1 MVRTPSSLSSSGN
14 DAARKLTNNQQ
25 PIANSGRL
33 RRVAALY
40 WKFMGRV
47 LSAILL
53 TATVAVA
60 QREFVVVD
68 TDSGLFGDDG
78 AALVMLLRSP
88 EQVSV
93 PGVTVVPGNVW
104 APQGAEYMLHILDL
118 LRRPEVP
125 VYTGAEVP
133 LNNSAA
139 MAREEERRWGKLEYI
154 GAFAQAPEAVIPA
167 VGAKLTGRKP
177 HRDGAVQFLISE
189 IERRPGEVTI
199 LAIGPMTNIA
209 LALRLKPAI
218 ETKIKQIVFMGGNIK
233 AAGNS
238 SPWAEFNFW
247 FDPEAARMV
256 LRSRIPKKVMFA
268 LDVCNTAPVHK
279 AEFDQ
284 IASAHTPIAD
294 LFREDLGNRY
304 PGFLKHPDGV
314 AYMWDSLA
322 AAYLIDPSFVTKW
335 DTQYLDVQ
343 AAWDRFYG
351 ATIPLAHGVAPAA
364 TPVTV
369 ATEVNFQR
377 VFAIYKDR
385 LTRRD

>member
-1 MVRTPSSLSSSGN
+1 
-14 DAARKLTNNQQ
+14 
-25 PIANSGRL
+25 
-33 RRVAALY
+33 
-40 WKFMGRV
+40 MGRV

-53 TATVAVA
+53 AAALASA
-60 QREFVVVD
+60 QREIVVVD

-78 AALVMLLRSP
+78 AALTMLLRSP
-88 EQVSV
+88 EQVTV

-118 LRRPEVP
+118 LKRPEVP

-133 LNNSAA
+133 LNNSVA
-139 MAREEERRWGKLEYI
+139 MAREEERRWGKLEYT
-154 GAFAQAPEAVIPA
+154 GAFAYDPIAVIPA
-167 VGAKLTGRKP
+167 VGAKLTGRNP
-177 HRDGAVQFLISE
+177 HRHGAVQFLISE

-209 LALRLKPAI
+209 LALRLRPGI
-218 ETKIKQIVFMGGNIK
+218 ETKIKQIVLMGGNIK
-233 AAGNS
+233 APGNA

-247 FDPEAARMV
+247 FDPEAARIV

-268 LDVCNTAPVHK
+268 LDVCNTAPLHK

-284 IASAHTPIAD
+284 IASAHTPISD

-304 PGFLKHPDGV
+304 PAFLKHPDGI

-322 AAYLIDPSFVTKW
+322 AGYLIDPSFVTKW
-335 DTQYLDVQ
+335 DVQHLDVQ
-343 AAWDRFYG
+343 SAWDRFYG
-351 ATIPLAHGVAPAA
+351 ATIPLARGVAPDA

-369 ATEVNFQR
+369 AVEINFQR

-385 LTRRD
+385 LTRHE

>member
-1 MVRTPSSLSSSGN
+1 M
-14 DAARKLTNNQQ
+14 
-25 PIANSGRL
+25 GRL
-33 RRVAALY
+33 LA
-40 WKFMGRV
+40 
-47 LSAILL
+47 AILL
-53 TATVAVA
+53 AAATAVA
-60 QREFVVVD
+60 QREIVIID

-78 AALVMLLRSP
+78 AAVVMLLRSP
-88 EQVSV
+88 AQ
-93 PGVTVVPGNVW
+93 VTVAGITAVPGNVW

-118 LRRPEVP
+118 LKRPDVP
-125 VYTGAEVP
+125 VYEGAEAP
-133 LNNSAA
+133 LVNSAA
-139 MAREEERRWGKLEYI
+139 MAREEDRRWGKLEYT
-154 GAFAQAPEAVIPA
+154 GAFAFDPSAVIPA
-167 VGAKLTGRKP
+167 VGAKLTGRHA

-209 LALRLKPAI
+209 LALRLQPGI
-218 ETKIKQIVFMGGNIK
+218 ETKIKQIVFMGGNVE
-233 AAGNS
+233 APGNA

-256 LRSRIPKKVMFA
+256 LRSRIPKKVMFP
-268 LDVCNTAPVHK
+268 LDVCNTAPIRK

-304 PGFLKHPDGV
+304 PGFLKHPDGI

-322 AAYLIDPSFVTKW
+322 AAYLIDPGFVTKW
-335 DTQYLDVQ
+335 DNQYLDVQ
-343 AAWDRFYG
+343 SAWDRFYG
-351 ATIPLAHGVAPAA
+351 ATIPLGRGVAPDA

-369 ATEVNFQR
+369 ATELNFHR
-377 VFAIYKDR
+377 VFALYKDR

>member
-1 MVRTPSSLSSSGN
+1 
-14 DAARKLTNNQQ
+14 
-25 PIANSGRL
+25 
-33 RRVAALY
+33 
-40 WKFMGRV
+40 MGRV

-53 TATVAVA
+53 TAAAAAA
-60 QREFVVVD
+60 QRETVIVD

-88 EQVSV
+88 EQVVV

-139 MAREEERRWGKLEYI
+139 MAREEERRWGKLEFI
-154 GAFAQAPEAVIPA
+154 GAFAHNPATVIA
-167 VGAKLTGRKP
+167 AAGSKLSGRKP
-177 HRDGAVQFLISE
+177 RHHAAVQFLISE
-189 IERRPGEVTI
+189 IERRPGEITI

-233 AAGNS
+233 ASGNA

-268 LDVCNTAPVHK
+268 LDVCNTAPLHK
-279 AEFDQ
+279 SEFDQ
-284 IASAHTPIAD
+284 IAGAHTPITD

-304 PGFLKHPDGV
+304 PAFLKHPEAI

-322 AAYLIDPSFVTKW
+322 AAYLLDPAFVTKW
-335 DTQYLDVQ
+335 DNQYLDVQ

-351 ATIPLAHGVAPAA
+351 ATIPLGRGLAPDA
-364 TPVTV
+364 TPVSV
-369 ATEVNFQR
+369 ATEVNFKR

>member
-1 MVRTPSSLSSSGN
+1 
-14 DAARKLTNNQQ
+14 
-25 PIANSGRL
+25 
-33 RRVAALY
+33 
-40 WKFMGRV
+40 MGRV
-47 LSAILL
+47 LSAMLL
-53 TATVAVA
+53 TAAVAAA
-60 QREFVVVD
+60 QREIVVVD

-88 EQVSV
+88 EQVAVS
-93 PGVTVVPGNVW
+93 GVTIVPGNVW

-125 VYTGAEVP
+125 VLTGADVP
-133 LNNSAA
+133 LANSVA
-139 MAREEERRWGKLEYI
+139 MAREEERRWGKMEYI
-154 GAFAQAPEAVIPA
+154 GAFAQDPNAVIPA
-167 VGAKLTGRKP
+167 VGAKLTGRRP
-177 HRDGAVQFLISE
+177 HHDAAVQFLISE
-189 IERRPGEVTI
+189 IERRPGEVSI

-233 AAGNS
+233 APGNA

-268 LDVCNTAPVHK
+268 LDVCNTAPIRK

-304 PGFLKHPDGV
+304 PGFLKHPDGI

-335 DTQYLDVQ
+335 ETQHLDVQ
-343 AAWDRFYG
+343 SAWDRFYG
-351 ATIPLAHGVAPAA
+351 ATIPLGRGVAPDA
-364 TPVTV
+364 TPVSV
-369 ATEVNFQR
+369 ATELNFQR

-385 LTRRD
+385 LTRRE

>member
-1 MVRTPSSLSSSGN
+1 M
-14 DAARKLTNNQQ
+14 
-25 PIANSGRL
+25 GRL
-33 RRVAALY
+33 
-40 WKFMGRV
+40 

-53 TATVAVA
+53 SATLASA
-60 QREFVVVD
+60 QREIVVVD

-88 EQVSV
+88 EQVIV
-93 PGVTVVPGNVW
+93 PGVTIVPGNVW

-118 LRRPEVP
+118 LKKPEMP

-133 LNNSAA
+133 LNNSVAL
-139 MAREEERRWGKLEYI
+139 AREEERRWGKLEFI
-154 GAFAQAPEAVIPA
+154 GAFAENPDAIVPAP
-167 VGAKLTGRKP
+167 GAKLTGRKP
-177 HRDGAVQFLISE
+177 HHAAAVQFLISE

-209 LALRLKPAI
+209 LALRLKPNL

-233 AAGNS
+233 AGGNA

-247 FDPEAARMV
+247 FDPEAARIV

-268 LDVCNTAPVHK
+268 LDVCNTAPIHK

-284 IASAHTPIAD
+284 IASVHTPIAE

-304 PGFLKHPDGV
+304 PGFLKHPDGT

-335 DTQYLDVQ
+335 ETEHLDVQ

-351 ATIPLAHGVAPAA
+351 ATIPLAHGVAPDA

-369 ATEVNFQR
+369 ATELNFHR

-385 LTRRD
+385 LTRKD

>member
-1 MVRTPSSLSSSGN
+1 M
-14 DAARKLTNNQQ
+14 
-25 PIANSGRL
+25 GRL
-33 RRVAALY
+33 
-40 WKFMGRV
+40 

-53 TATVAVA
+53 TAAVASA
-60 QREFVVVD
+60 QREIVVVD

-88 EQVSV
+88 DQVTVS
-93 PGVTVVPGNVW
+93 GVTVVPGNVW

-125 VYTGAEVP
+125 VFTGAQVP
-133 LNNSAA
+133 LNNSPA
-139 MAREEERRWGKLEYI
+139 MAREEERRWGKLEYT
-154 GAFAQAPEAVIPA
+154 GAFAHDPDTVIAA
-167 VGAKLTGRKP
+167 VGSKLTGRKP
-177 HRDGAVQFLISE
+177 HRDSAVQFLISE

-233 AAGNS
+233 APGNA

-268 LDVCNTAPVHK
+268 LDVCNTAPLHK

-284 IASAHTPIAD
+284 IAAVRTPIAD

-304 PGFLKHPDGV
+304 PGFLKHPEGI

-322 AAYLIDPSFVTKW
+322 AGYLIDPSFVTKW
-335 DTQYLDVQ
+335 DVQHLDVQ
-343 AAWDRFYG
+343 SAWDRFYG
-351 ATIPLAHGVAPAA
+351 ATIPLGRGIAPDA
-364 TPVTV
+364 TPVNV
-369 ATEVNFQR
+369 ATEINFQR

-385 LTRRD
+385 LTRRE

>member
-1 MVRTPSSLSSSGN
+1 M
-14 DAARKLTNNQQ
+14 
-25 PIANSGRL
+25 GRL
-33 RRVAALY
+33 
-40 WKFMGRV
+40 

-53 TATVAVA
+53 TAALASA
-60 QREFVVVD
+60 QREIVVVD

-88 EQVSV
+88 EQVTV
-93 PGVTVVPGNVW
+93 PGVTIVPGNVW
-104 APQGAEYMLHILDL
+104 APQGAEYMFHILDL

-125 VYTGAEVP
+125 VFLGAELP
-133 LNNSAA
+133 LNNSVA
-139 MAREEERRWGKLEYI
+139 MAHEEERRWGKLEYI
-154 GAFAQAPEAVIPA
+154 GAFAHDPEAVIPA
-167 VGAKLTGRKP
+167 TGAKLSGRKP
-177 HRDGAVQFLISE
+177 RRDGAVQFLISE

-233 AAGNS
+233 ASGNA

-268 LDVCNTAPVHK
+268 LDVCNTAPLHK

-284 IASAHTPIAD
+284 IAAVHTPIAD

-304 PGFLKHPDGV
+304 PGFLKHPEGI

-335 DTQYLDVQ
+335 EIERLDVQ
-343 AAWDRFYG
+343 SAWDRFYG
-351 ATIPLAHGVAPAA
+351 ATIPLARGVAPDA

-369 ATEVNFQR
+369 ATEINFQR

-385 LTRRD
+385 LTRRE